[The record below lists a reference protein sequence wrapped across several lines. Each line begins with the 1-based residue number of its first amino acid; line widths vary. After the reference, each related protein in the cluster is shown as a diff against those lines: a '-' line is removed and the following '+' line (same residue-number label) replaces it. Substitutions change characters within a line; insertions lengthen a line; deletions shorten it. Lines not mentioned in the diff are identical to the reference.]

1 MSNLYIYNPN
11 FSYINNQPSLF
22 FNLLSNNYGGKKSI
36 NNNIYGNIL
45 SLYDENINID
55 VNFNNQD
62 FERNLTKYLYYT
74 INNNINSYINI
85 LIDNNDFLNELF
97 SHPDF
102 KYYTNHNNEVLKL
115 LSDNTESDDTF
126 NISKNYKIFKTKY
139 LNNKKHEKYDKIK
152 TKTIQSL
159 KHKVYEIFIVI
170 DGLEKIMYNKLNNLL
185 EYDKN
190 SFEQIKNIIHNM
202 FGSKHTNNN
211 HIDYIFW
218 KYTNKTID
226 YYDIYKEVLT
236 YPDLKNKIVQMF
248 IQLNYIKFNNKISK
262 LLRFKQ
268 FKTLLSKIY
277 HQFISDKEQDED
289 DEIINLTK
297 DQRSIVLNEGVKKL
311 YEKYKEHIKENFS
324 DKYVEDYNY
333 SYTNIYNDVINTNI
347 KQIPINYI
355 NNLNF
360 NDYKQ
365 NTDQDSKS
373 MISNDDIIKEILP
386 TIKPKID
393 NVPDQTQI
401 NNNIYNEAKHRI
413 ETIEENREN
422 VDHINYTLSFLKDN
436 FDETEELEKLVDAIS
451 YLNFNF
457 INDFDIHKLQI
468 LKKIED
474 NDESKLLSNIINDI
488 DIEDQQQ
495 VTNTNKFIID
505 DYNILS
511 PVHESNFIFKINKQ
525 SYKFKT
531 LLHFIYF
538 NIYLSLYNV
547 YVKFSKHKELEIIT
561 PQTLSYNLLFKNS
574 SLNIFDESKVI
585 LSNKIFKSVNELQSS
600 YYNLINNIKYFL
612 FKLEINKKINSIE
625 IPYLNYI
632 LSYTDNM
639 DIIYADKF
647 DNYLGIG
654 KYGNGTNKV
663 GEFFNKYK
671 SYVIKEMSFDYNYTD
686 IFFIMCNFN
695 KNIYKWFEYKL
706 NNLLHIIIN
715 VCIVSN
721 TFTLDVIM
729 IDKIINNFFD
739 KLKLKNI
746 FILPIHNS
754 FITFIKNKLNE
765 VSNMYTSDSIS
776 ISHNSIYELWKL
788 CFVMI
793 HSIFDFQQKIID
805 NSDNFQTFINKYDK
819 HNIEHILYYILN
831 SHTNNDLEEAIN
843 NFKYTQTT
851 KLKLFNSDIILD
863 KYAINIL
870 FSSNNANNDYKNII
884 DNTDL
889 LEFNVNDEV
898 KKINII
904 KTKLHLFQ

>member
-11 FSYINNQPSLF
+11 FSYINNQTSLF
-22 FNLLSNNYGGKKSI
+22 FNLLSNNYGGEKSI
-36 NNNIYGNIL
+36 NHNIYKNIL
-45 SLYDENINID
+45 SSYDDNIIIHT
-55 VNFNNQD
+55 NFNNQD
-62 FERNLTKYLYYT
+62 FDRNITKYLYYT
-74 INNNINSYINI
+74 INDNINSYINTI
-85 LIDNNDFLNELF
+85 INNNDFLNELF
-97 SHPDF
+97 SHSDLI
-102 KYYTNHNNEVLKL
+102 YYTHHHNEVLKL
-115 LSDNTESDDTF
+115 LSDNTESEDTF

-152 TKTIQSL
+152 TKTIQTL

-190 SFEQIKNIIHNM
+190 SFEQITNIIHNM
-202 FGSKHTNNN
+202 FGSKHMNSN

-226 YYDIYKEVLT
+226 YYDIYKDVLT

-248 IQLNYIKFNNKISK
+248 IQLNYIKFNNKINK
-262 LLRFKQ
+262 LLKFKQ

-277 HQFISDKEQDED
+277 NQFISDKEQDED

-297 DQRSIVLNEGVKKL
+297 DQRNIILNESIKKL
-311 YEKYKEHIKENFS
+311 YEKYKEHIKQNFS
-324 DKYVEDYNY
+324 DKYVEDYSY

-360 NDYKQ
+360 NDFKQ
-365 NTDQDSKS
+365 NTNHDSKNI
-373 MISNDDIIKEILP
+373 ISNDDIIKEILP
-386 TIKPKID
+386 TIKPTITNTID
-393 NVPDQTQI
+393 NT
-401 NNNIYNEAKHRI
+401 NNIYNEAKHRI

-422 VDHINYTLSFLKDN
+422 IDHINYTISFLKDN
-436 FDETEELEKLVDAIS
+436 FEEDEELEKLVDAIS
-451 YLNFNF
+451 FLNFDI
-457 INDFDIHKLQI
+457 INDFNIHKLQI
-468 LKKIED
+468 IKKID
-474 NDESKLLSNIINDI
+474 NDEESKLLSNIMNDI
-488 DIEDQQQ
+488 DDIQNQQSQ
-495 VTNTNKFIID
+495 ITNTNKFIID

-511 PVHESNFIFKINKQ
+511 PIYESNFLFKINNK

-547 YVKFSKHKELEIIT
+547 YVKFSKHKELNIIT

-585 LSNKIFKSVNELQSS
+585 LSTKIFKSVNELQTS
-600 YYNLINNIKYFL
+600 YHNLINNLKYFL
-612 FKLEINKKINSIE
+612 FKLEINKKINSID

-632 LSYTDNM
+632 LSYTNDM

-654 KYGNGTNKV
+654 KYGNGLNKV
-663 GEFFNKYK
+663 GDFFNKYK
-671 SYVIKEMSFDYNYTD
+671 SYVIDELSFNYNYTD

-695 KNIYKWFEYKL
+695 NNVYKWFEYKL
-706 NNLLHIIIN
+706 NNLFHIIIN

-721 TFTLDVIM
+721 TFTIDVIL

-754 FITFIKNKLNE
+754 FITFIKNQLNI
-765 VSNMYTSDSIS
+765 VSNMYNGDSIN
-776 ISHNSIYELWKL
+776 ISQNSIYELWKL
-788 CFVMI
+788 CFVII
-793 HSIFDFQQKIID
+793 HSIFDFQQQIID
-805 NSDNFQTFINKYDK
+805 NSDNFQTFVNKYDK
-819 HNIEHILYYILN
+819 HNIEHILYYILH
-831 SHTNNDLEEAIN
+831 SHNNNDLNESIN
-843 NFKYTQTT
+843 NFKHIQTT
-851 KLKLFNSDIILD
+851 KLKQFNSDIILD
-863 KYAINIL
+863 KHAINIL

-884 DNTDL
+884 DNTEL
-889 LEFNVNDEV
+889 LEFNVNDEI
-898 KKINII
+898 KTINII